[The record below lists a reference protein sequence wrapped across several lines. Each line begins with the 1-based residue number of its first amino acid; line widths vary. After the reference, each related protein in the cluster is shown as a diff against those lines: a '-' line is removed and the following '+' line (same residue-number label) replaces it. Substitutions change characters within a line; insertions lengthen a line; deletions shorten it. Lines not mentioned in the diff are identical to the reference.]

1 MNAPPTVSTSIP
13 FIYFAFGS
21 SWLGTFLVA
30 QSDNGICAILLG
42 DDLDAMQQDLQQRF
56 PDARLTLADNRF
68 SHTVA
73 QIADFI
79 NMPSRGLSF
88 PLDIRGTPFQQ
99 KVWQA
104 LLEIP
109 AGKTSSYTDIASR
122 MGAPKSVRAVAG
134 ACAANALAVAI
145 PCHRVVRSDGAL
157 SGYRWGV
164 ERKRALLERERTGST
179 FVNLENA

>member
-1 MNAPPTVSTSIP
+1 MNAQPTVSTSTP

-21 SWLGTFLVA
+21 SWLGAFLVA

-42 DDLDAMQQDLQQRF
+42 DDPDALRQDLQQRF

-122 MGAPKSVRAVAG
+122 MGAPKCSCGSHSLSSCRTFRWRTFWLSMGSRAKT
-134 ACAANALAVAI
+134 C
-145 PCHRVVRSDGAL
+145 PT
-157 SGYRWGV
+157 
-164 ERKRALLERERTGST
+164 RA
-179 FVNLENA
+179 